1 MNYHAPTETT
11 APPMTRNRW
20 LIVIIALLVG
30 WQLWTHRA
38 PESGVVATST
48 SASESPPIPG
58 ASPGGDEAAATVPRK
73 EAPRKYNV
81 YEIIPEPTATR
92 LAKDD
97 AGLPPEAIATLQLI
111 QAGGP
116 FPYDRD
122 GIVFGNFE
130 GRLPKQKRG
139 YYHEYTVPTPGVSH
153 RGARRIISGGKPP
166 SEFYY
171 TDDHYE
177 SFRKIGGAR

>member
-1 MNYHAPTETT
+1 MP
-11 APPMTRNRW
+11 RNRW

-38 PESGVVATST
+38 PESVVVTTTPGQSQQPTSVAFPT
-48 SASESPPIPG
+48 
-58 ASPGGDEAAATVPRK
+58 AAPV
-73 EAPRKYNV
+73 
-81 YEIIPEPTATR
+81 EPTTR
-92 LAKDD
+92 NADP
-97 AGLPPEAIATLQLI
+97 APEGLPPEAVATLQLI
-111 QAGGP
+111 RDGGP

-130 GRLPKQKRG
+130 GRLPKQTRG
-139 YYHEYTVPTPGVSH
+139 YYHEYTVPTPGVNH

>member
-38 PESGVVATST
+38 PDSGVVATST
-48 SASESPPIPG
+48 SRTESPAVLG
-58 ASPGGDEAAATVPRK
+58 ASARGDEAAAKVPGKDVPRK
-73 EAPRKYNV
+73 YDVLESL
-81 YEIIPEPTATR
+81 PERTATR
-92 LAKDD
+92 SDSD
-97 AGLPPEAIATLQLI
+97 EDGLPPEAIATLQLI
-111 QAGGP
+111 RDGGP

-139 YYHEYTVPTPGVSH
+139 YYHEYTVPTPGVNH

>member
-1 MNYHAPTETT
+1 MS
-11 APPMTRNRW
+11 RNRW
-20 LIVIIALLVG
+20 LLIVLAAFIG
-30 WQLWTHRA
+30 WQLFMAWQSPSTRNGGATPGLPEHTVGGTAVPNANPLPTTEDPGRDATHR
-38 PESGVVATST
+38 
-48 SASESPPIPG
+48 PG
-58 ASPGGDEAAATVPRK
+58 QRTPQAIQGD
-73 EAPRKYNV
+73 
-81 YEIIPEPTATR
+81 
-92 LAKDD
+92 
-97 AGLPPEAIATLQLI
+97 GLPPEAVATLQRI
-111 QAGGP
+111 RDGGP

-130 GRLPKQKRG
+130 GRLPKQTRG
-139 YYHEYTVPTPGVSH
+139 YYHEYTVPTPGLNH